1 MTGGMEALA
10 KGNAMTR
17 IDHTR
22 KDEFGQLAQGFNTM
36 AAELQSARAHI
47 EDIVETAAEGIAVL
61 DSDGRIA
68 SVNPAATAMIGRR
81 ADKIVGQEWDAV
93 MTMHDPEGGAFAV
106 GTSPVERALT
116 TGRQHQSEVRLTKAD
131 GSHVPV
137 IASCSP
143 LSRSDGG
150 LVLTLNDISE
160 LRRAEGVVS
169 ERADQ
174 LALLNLA
181 LHEKSETTSRLVKLG
196 ELLQACVTFPEAFS
210 VVGTAMAEFLGGL
223 SGTVHLTSASRN
235 LVEEVA
241 HWGAVRSSA
250 TQFAPEDCWA
260 LRRGQE
266 HVAGPGM
273 LSPRCAHITE
283 NGGKGY
289 VCMPLA
295 AQGETLGILHLCEPN
310 AADKPQ
316 WLAERQQIL
325 RGVVDTLA
333 LALANLRLRET
344 LRQQSIR
351 DPNTGLFNRRYLEE
365 TSSRELRRMER
376 SGQPLVIMMLDVDHF
391 KQFND
396 TFGHEAG
403 DLVLKQVAATLI
415 EHARDSD
422 VVSRYGGEEFAI
434 VLPGCSLE
442 EGAERAEAL
451 RQAIRQ
457 LHLTHRGRT
466 LGTITVSF
474 GVAAFPEHGAG
485 WAELTNAADHALYE
499 AKGEGRDRVLVARS
513 HAPGERQIQLVPV
526 PKK

>member
-1 MTGGMEALA
+1 MALA
-10 KGNAMTR
+10 
-17 IDHTR
+17 
-22 KDEFGQLAQGFNTM
+22 
-36 AAELQSARAHI
+36 
-47 EDIVETAAEGIAVL
+47 
-61 DSDGRIA
+61 
-68 SVNPAATAMIGRR
+68 
-81 ADKIVGQEWDAV
+81 
-93 MTMHDPEGGAFAV
+93 
-106 GTSPVERALT
+106 
-116 TGRQHQSEVRLTKAD
+116 TGRQHQGEVRLTRSD
-131 GSHVPV
+131 GSQVPV

-143 LSRSDGG
+143 LSRSEGG

-160 LRRAEGVVS
+160 LRRAEGVVN

-174 LALLNLA
+174 LAVLNRE
-181 LHEKSETTSRLVKLG
+181 LHEKSETTTRLVKLG

-210 VVGTAMAEFLGGL
+210 VVGTAMTEFLGGL
-223 SGTVHLTSASRN
+223 SGSVHLTSASRN
-235 LVEEVA
+235 LVEEMA
-241 HWGAVRSSA
+241 HWGDVRSSVN
-250 TQFAPEDCWA
+250 QFAPEDCWA

-273 LSPRCAHITE
+273 LTPRCAHITE
-283 NGGKGY
+283 NGKKGY

-310 AADKPQ
+310 AAEKPQ

-376 SGQPLVIMMLDVDHF
+376 SSQPLAIIMLDVDHF

-422 VVSRYGGEEFAI
+422 VVSRYGGEEFAL
-434 VLPGCSLE
+434 VMPGCSLE
-442 EGAERAEAL
+442 EGAARAETL
-451 RQAIRQ
+451 RQAIKQ
-457 LHLTHRGRT
+457 LHLAHRGRT
-466 LGTITVSF
+466 LGTVTASF
-474 GVAAFPEHGAG
+474 GVAAYPEHGAG
-485 WAELTNAADHALYE
+485 WAELTNAADHAQYD
-499 AKGEGRDRVLVARS
+499 AKAEGRDRVVVARNN
-513 HAPGERQIQLVPV
+513 APGERPAIQLVSAA
-526 PKK
+526 KGGAEAKG